1 MLQLSGQQS
10 KQLRKAILSAYPE
23 PGGLE
28 ILVGDELDE
37 NLAAIAGGSNYT
49 QKVFKLIQWAEAK
62 GRLDDLVVALYEDT
76 PDNPDLKRFCE
87 PIHDYLQQHVLLS
100 AVGSAPASD
109 RVPFDWRGPS
119 EDLELQSWL
128 RTDPTWWD
136 VGFLKR
142 GLERASSVCRIEV
155 PARDTTGTGVLI
167 GDRLV
172 LTNYHLFGDTGDE
185 DREQLNAAA
194 KTARL
199 EFGCLTGANGQ
210 ATNSAIASVDP
221 QDLILKSSPIQQL
234 DFVLIRLD
242 AQQLD
247 C

>member
-1 MLQLSGQQS
+1 MLQLTGQQS
-10 KQLRKAILSAYPE
+10 KQLREAILSAYPM
-23 PGGLE
+23 PGDLE
-28 ILVGDELDE
+28 ILVKEGLGV
-37 NLAAIAGGSNYT
+37 NLAAVTGGRTGN
-49 QKVFKLIQWAEAK
+49 QQAFQLIQFAESR
-62 GRLDDLVVALYEDT
+62 GRLDDLVVALYEGA
-76 PDNPDLKRFCE
+76 PNNPDLKRFCE
-87 PIHDYLQQHVLLS
+87 PIHDYLQQYVLLS

-172 LTNYHLFGDTGDE
+172 LTNYHMNYTL
-185 DREQLNAAA
+185 AAC
-194 KTARL
+194 
-199 EFGCLTGANGQ
+199 G
-210 ATNSAIASVDP
+210 
-221 QDLILKSSPIQQL
+221 
-234 DFVLIRLD
+234 
-242 AQQLD
+242 
-247 C
+247 